1 MNNNFEFK
9 TNHIKKENVVITSH
23 TPFLLLGKF
32 SDFTNGNAI
41 SCNIK
46 ELKFCSICSKYKDN
60 KVLIYN
66 KKEKIKFNSKDF
78 NNAKFTPSLNSSLLG
93 LIYELE
99 SRFILKNFDGLVF
112 SYDTN
117 INKNEGLELNLLINF
132 IESINI
138 LYELKMD
145 LEFMAKL
152 IHYVYSKYFDK
163 KVPLL
168 YVYAFFQ
175 DGISYLN
182 FDGNKFFVKT
192 ITDNLDRYGFVRFI
206 NGNALNKVEFNSYY
220 NSLYNVYD
228 KLKNVMHVNNLEEID
243 IAKNFNYLFSP
254 YSPLV
259 SYEQLVITHYFEES
273 KRCKSFLESYTDKDV
288 TSKLFDSINTSNYEV
303 GAFLSFNRFKNYLEA
318 NVYKANFNKSLAL
331 TTLNPECTNSFMFI
345 CKNYEINSLISHL
358 NTLQN
363 YKFHVCNI
371 SQLGLEININK

>member
-228 KLKNVMHVNNLEEID
+228 KLKNVMH
-243 IAKNFNYLFSP
+243 AKNFNYLFSP

-288 TSKLFDSINTSNYEV
+288 TSKLFDSINASNYEV
-303 GAFLSFNRFKNYLEA
+303 GAFLSFNKFKNYLEA
-318 NVYKANFNKSLAL
+318 NVYRANFNKSLAL

-345 CKNYEINSLISHL
+345 CKNYEINSLISYL